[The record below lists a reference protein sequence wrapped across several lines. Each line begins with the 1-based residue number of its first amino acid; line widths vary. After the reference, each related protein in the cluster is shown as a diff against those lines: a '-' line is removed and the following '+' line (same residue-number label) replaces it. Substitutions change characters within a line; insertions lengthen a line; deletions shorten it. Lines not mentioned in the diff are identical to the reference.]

1 MFDLLLS
8 IAEKKLF
15 SKLQT
20 YVDILFNSNLK
31 CLRERILC
39 ESDYKQASH
48 NNQAKL
54 GEIAVLIQ
62 VCKIWKRQGWNFD
75 SNSKLNWDG
84 KFDWPVDGGCLHHN
98 CQGQPR
104 LFLSPTLSY
113 NPTTTPTNHPANQQF
128 NHQTNQSA
136 NQPHK
141 TIQPPHHTNMTN
153 QLTNGTIP
161 TNCPKSQ
168 KSSHSTDFKY
178 VQFPFAIQLPINHMI
193 TFKFLRNFT
202 ILDISTGEFSVER
215 SGLGRLASNFG
226 SSQFWIRVL
235 HFPNSLFGHSG
246 FFDSPQT
253 LNENGTSG
261 QWTVDSGRCLIKCFN
276 NGWYKKSQFP
286 ISSPLHNCHMIAK
299 QRAWRDDWALRFCWS
314 LWGSWCRFNSV
325 QSSQCTRVFKFD
337 EKKKRERSVDITGLD
352 YQFSP
357 WCSKVMFTLNNCN
370 GDGKSA
376 LLGFRT
382 WTLVS
387 NPDYSV

>member
-141 TIQPPHHTNMTN
+141 TIQPPFQLN
-153 QLTNGTIP
+153 QLT
-161 TNCPKSQ
+161 
-168 KSSHSTDFKY
+168 TD
-178 VQFPFAIQLPINHMI
+178 
-193 TFKFLRNFT
+193 
-202 ILDISTGEFSVER
+202 
-215 SGLGRLASNFG
+215 
-226 SSQFWIRVL
+226 
-235 HFPNSLFGHSG
+235 
-246 FFDSPQT
+246 
-253 LNENGTSG
+253 
-261 QWTVDSGRCLIKCFN
+261 
-276 NGWYKKSQFP
+276 
-286 ISSPLHNCHMIAK
+286 
-299 QRAWRDDWALRFCWS
+299 
-314 LWGSWCRFNSV
+314 
-325 QSSQCTRVFKFD
+325 
-337 EKKKRERSVDITGLD
+337 
-352 YQFSP
+352 
-357 WCSKVMFTLNNCN
+357 
-370 GDGKSA
+370 
-376 LLGFRT
+376 
-382 WTLVS
+382 
-387 NPDYSV
+387 